1 MRMDS
6 PLSRPGPQR
15 LCWLLPLLVWST
27 GCQRGMY
34 DATSLPQDLHAP
46 YTIDTQALDLSNL
59 ASSVSNSQKIYA
71 GDTLSMTVVT
81 GAEQDKPETW
91 PLRVNENGAVDIPLV
106 GPIQL
111 AGLDLQSAQ
120 AVVRRASIQRGIY
133 RSPSVSISVNERQT
147 NRVTVLGAVDKPG
160 SYDLPVANSDLLSA
174 ISTAGS
180 LTEEADRVIEI
191 RQPPLPAPP
200 TSAGEYAMAARPA
213 VGSAPVPLTPDVVHI
228 DLVAA
233 TSRPNTGGFHLRDGA
248 VVLVRKRPKR
258 IIHVMGLVERP
269 NQFEL
274 PPNKNFRVLDALS
287 MAGGRRLSMAD
298 RVLVVRQVPG
308 KEEPAVIEVSV
319 RKAKQDKDA
328 NILLA
333 DGDVVSLEETPVTIV
348 LGALQQFIRIG
359 VNGSMAVF

>member
-1 MRMDS
+1 MES
-6 PLSRPGPQR
+6 PPSRPGPQR
-15 LCWLLPLLVWST
+15 LYWLLPLLLWSV

-34 DATSLPQDLHAP
+34 DASSMPRDLQAP

-59 ASSVSNSQKIYA
+59 ASSVANSQKIYA
-71 GDTLSMTVVT
+71 GDTLNMTVVT
-81 GAEQDKPETW
+81 GAEQAKPETW

-106 GPIQL
+106 GSIQL

-120 AVVRRASIQRGIY
+120 AVVRQASIQRGIY

-174 ISTAGS
+174 ISSAGS
-180 LTEEADRVIEI
+180 LTEDADRVIEI
-191 RQPPLPAPP
+191 RQPPLPPTQAP
-200 TSAGEYAMAARPA
+200 AGEYAMAALPP
-213 VGSAPVPLTPDVVHI
+213 VGSPPAANSAEVVHV

-233 TSRPNTGGFHLRDGA
+233 TSRPNTGGFYLRDGA
-248 VVLVRKRPKR
+248 VVLARKRPKR
-258 IIHVMGLVERP
+258 IIHVLGLVEHP

-287 MAGGRRLSMAD
+287 MAGGRRMSMAD

-308 KEEPAVIEVSV
+308 KPEPAVIEVSV
-319 RKAKQDKDA
+319 RKAKQNKEA

-333 DGDVVSLEETPVTIV
+333 DGDVVSLEETPVTLV
-348 LGALQQFIRIG
+348 LGAFQQFIRIG